1 MSLSLAFHL
10 GLWNAWILEVLAL
23 AGNAPHLLV
32 SRGARAKLFCLHRSV
47 GPRRFVILLPGMGG
61 DGWRHSKK
69 VGGTQPW
76 FSPTMNEQEALTI
89 LTEAQMRSPVRLS

>member
-1 MSLSLAFHL
+1 
-10 GLWNAWILEVLAL
+10 
-23 AGNAPHLLV
+23 
-32 SRGARAKLFCLHRSV
+32 
-47 GPRRFVILLPGMGG
+47 MGG
-61 DGWRHSKK
+61 DGWRHTKK